1 MPSLTTLA
9 PPFRPYAEQFFDYV
23 HRFDGRFVVTS
34 ALRSFQEQARL
45 RQRYLLGQSQIYA
58 APPGRS
64 MHQLGLAF
72 DMARL
77 GIDPFKD
84 DLLAQAGALWNSIGG
99 VWHASDP
106 VHFEAPT

>member
-1 MPSLTTLA
+1 MPSLTTLRA
-9 PPFRPYAEQFFDYV
+9 DFRPYAVAFFEYV
-23 HRFDGRFVVTS
+23 HSVDRRFVVTS

-45 RQRYLLGQSQIYA
+45 HQRWLLGQSEIYA

-77 GIDPFKD
+77 GIDALSD
-84 DLLAQAGALWNSIGG
+84 DVLRQAGALWKQIGG
-99 VWHASDP
+99 VWHESDP

>member
-9 PPFRPYAEQFFDYV
+9 PAFRPYAEAFYKYV
-23 HRFDGRFVVTS
+23 HSVDSRFIITS

-45 RQRYLLGQSQIYA
+45 RQRYLLGQSDIYA
-58 APPGRS
+58 APPGQS

-72 DMARL
+72 DMARI

-84 DLLAQAGALWNSIGG
+84 ELLPQAGALWKRIGG
-99 VWHASDP
+99 LWRPSDP
-106 VHFEAPT
+106 VHFEAP